1 MQHLV
6 ETCFN
11 YPSLTELYK
20 VAAFDALAELAAPAV
35 KRAA

>member
-1 MQHLV
+1 LL

-20 VAAFDALAELAAPAV
+20 AAAADALNALNTQSIRNAA
-35 KRAA
+35 